1 MVILGERE
9 VWDWFSV
16 SDPDWMPVDP
26 DQKDKNDQQKKGKS
40 EEILCFEVLDVL
52 FGRWGA

>member
-1 MVILGERE
+1 VVILGERE